1 MADLTRADVQHAVQ
15 EAMHHVSNEVA
26 HIAHVVDGMNRV
38 SQDVRNLTARLGN
51 LEQSVHQVQ
60 NVLASTSGRSSTG
73 GLESQVAQLMQE
85 MNDLRT
91 RFTVVEQFSKQMSD
105 YVQSQIDRDREDRQY
120 RTG

>member
-38 SQDVRNLTARLGN
+38 SQDVRNLTTRLGN
-51 LEQSVHQVQ
+51 LEQSVHQMQ
-60 NVLASTSGRSSTG
+60 NVLASTPTRSPG
-73 GLESQVAQLMQE
+73 GLETQAAQIIQE
-85 MNDLRT
+85 MNDLRS
-91 RFTVVEQFSKQMSD
+91 RFTAVEQFSKQMSD
-105 YVQSQIDRDREDRQY
+105 YVQAQIDRDREDRQY